1 MAHKFFTTEKSFG
14 GDEIESSPR
23 KVAFTDYEKEEEI
36 EAATPPKS
44 SIFEKHRGPELKSR
58 KVKLG
63 IPSPSAADLARME
76 FSESEISQFE
86 KAFKMFDEDQNGT
99 LDVDEISRVLKE
111 LDRPMSR
118 DEILDLLYDV
128 DLGDSINKDEF
139 IQMMAGEKRFKTRD
153 LQNDEKDMIRQ
164 IFESYDEDQKGY
176 WSFDDFSMYFG
187 AIEVDGYLEF
197 SEQNF
202 KKVNKLLGAK
212 DLSKMGCKQLE
223 MFYTIEDRTMASD
236 IKDDYTR
243 CCI

>member
-1 MAHKFFTTEKSFG
+1 MAHKYFKQGRSFG
-14 GDEIESSPR
+14 GEEIETSPR
-23 KVAFTDYEKEEEI
+23 RVVFTEHEEEI
-36 EAATPPKS
+36 EAATSPNV
-44 SIFEKHRGPELKSR
+44 FEKHRGPEIKSR
-58 KVKLG
+58 KVKLTVT
-63 IPSPSAADLARME
+63 PSKADLARME
-76 FSESEISQFE
+76 FSETEISQFE
-86 KAFKMFDEDQNGT
+86 QAFKMFDEDQNGA

-111 LDRPMSR
+111 LDKPMSR

-153 LQNDEKDMIRQ
+153 LHNDEKDMIRQ
-164 IFESYDEDQKGY
+164 IFDSYDMNRKGY

-212 DLSKMGCKQLE
+212 DLSKMGFKQLQ

-236 IKDDYTR
+236 LEDDYTR
-243 CCI
+243 CCV